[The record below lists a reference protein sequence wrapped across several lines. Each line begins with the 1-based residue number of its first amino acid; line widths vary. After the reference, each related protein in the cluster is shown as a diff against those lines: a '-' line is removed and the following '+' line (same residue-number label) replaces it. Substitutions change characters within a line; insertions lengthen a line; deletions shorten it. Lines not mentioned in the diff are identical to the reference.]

1 VQEKGNHEQT
11 PDIDAERER
20 RPVLLPGDTKLP
32 PMSIA
37 DEDLSHITNWF
48 DCLRS
53 CKQPNA
59 TVRKGFNH
67 SVACIMAARSYETG
81 RKLYW
86 DPRAEEIIERP
97 PA

>member
-1 VQEKGNHEQT
+1 MQEKGNHEQN

-20 RPVLLPGDTKLP
+20 QPVLLPVDTKLP

-48 DCLRS
+48 ECLRNR
-53 CKQPNA
+53 KQLNA
-59 TVRKGFNH
+59 TVREGFNH

-86 DPRAEEIIERP
+86 DPKAEEILAHP